1 MLRPYP
7 NGGQPVKIYDI
18 SIPISPTMPTYPGDP
33 PVVVEPIKQIGKG
46 SRSNVSHVAFGD
58 HTGTHFDPPR
68 HFIPGGKTIDQ
79 LDLTVL
85 YGPARV
91 VDFTR
96 VEREITARDLERA
109 RIPPRTTR
117 VLFKTRSSALWG
129 RAGFQENYVGVAW
142 DAAEWLVARGVKLVG
157 VDYLSVET
165 YGASEPR
172 THRALLGAEII
183 VVEGLNLRGIKP
195 GKYTFVGLPLKIQNG
210 DGAPGRA
217 ILIA

>member
-1 MLRPYP
+1 M
-7 NGGQPVKIYDI
+7 KIYDI
-18 SIPISPTMPTYPGDP
+18 SVPISPKMPTYPGDP
-33 PVVVEPIKQIGKG
+33 PVEIKPIKRIGKG
-46 SRSNVSHVAFGD
+46 SRSNVSRVAFGD
-58 HTGTHFDPPR
+58 HTGTHFDPPL

-79 LDLTVL
+79 LDLNVL

-96 VEREITARDLERA
+96 VAREITARDLERA
-109 RIPPRTTR
+109 RIPNRVTR
-117 VLFKTRSSALWG
+117 LLFKTRSSMLWE
-129 RAGFQENYVGVAW
+129 RAGFQQDYIGIAW

-165 YGASEPR
+165 YGAAEPR
-172 THRALLGAEII
+172 THRTLLGAGVVI
-183 VVEGLNLRGIKP
+183 VEGLDLRGIKP
-195 GKYTFVGLPLKIQNG
+195 GKYTFVGLPLKIKDG

>member
-1 MLRPYP
+1 M
-7 NGGQPVKIYDI
+7 KIYDI
-18 SIPISPTMPTYPGDP
+18 SVPISATMPTYPSDP
-33 PVVVEPIKQIGKG
+33 PVVIEPFKQIGKG
-46 SRSNVSHVAFGD
+46 SRSNVSRLSLGN
-58 HTGTHFDPPR
+58 HTGTHFDPPI
-68 HFIPGGKTIDQ
+68 HFLPGGKTIDQ
-79 LDLTVL
+79 LDLKVL
-85 YGPARV
+85 CGRARV

-109 RIPPRTTR
+109 RIPARTQR
-117 VLFKTRSSALWG
+117 LLFKTRSSTLWE
-129 RAGFQENYVGVAW
+129 RAGFQSDYVGIAW

-172 THRALLGAEII
+172 THRTLLSAGVII
-183 VVEGLNLRGIKP
+183 VEGLNLRGIKA
-195 GKYTFVGLPLKIQNG
+195 GTYTFIGLPLKIQNG